1 MNYEDIKKGMI
12 LNFENQLWHVTWCQH
27 HKPGKGGAV
36 MRTKLR
42 NVIKG
47 NVLERVFRGGDSVE
61 QARVENREAQF
72 LYREGSDFV
81 FMDQENYEQ
90 YNVANE
96 VVGDASLYL
105 KEQGLAE
112 LKIYQDEVIAAEA
125 PMFVE
130 LEITETDPGLKGDTV
145 SGGSKPATL
154 ETGAVV
160 QVPLFVNV
168 GEVIKVD
175 TRDDRYIERVKQ

>member
-1 MNYEDIKKGMI
+1 MDYEDIKKGMV
-12 LNFENQLWHVTWCQH
+12 FKYENELWYVVWCQH

-42 NVIKG
+42 NVIRKTM
-47 NVLERVFRGGDSVE
+47 LERVFRGGDTIEV
-61 QARVENREAQF
+61 ARVDNRTSQF
-72 LYREGSDFV
+72 LYKDGSDYI

-90 YNVANE
+90 YNVSADL
-96 VVGDASLYL
+96 VGDSSKYL
-105 KEQGLAE
+105 KEQGIAE
-112 LKIYQDEVIAAEA
+112 LMLYQDEVIAVEP

-130 LEITETDPGLKGDTV
+130 LIITETDPGLRGDTV

-160 QVPLFVNV
+160 QIPLFINI
-168 GEVIKVD
+168 GEKIKVD
-175 TRDDRYIERVKQ
+175 TRDDRYIERVK

>member
-1 MNYEDIKKGMI
+1 MNYDDIKKGMI
-12 LNFENQLWHVTWCQH
+12 LNFENQLWSVTWCQH

-47 NVLERVFRGGDSVE
+47 NILDRVFRGGDTVE
-61 QARVENREAQF
+61 QVRVDNREAQF
-72 LYREGSDFV
+72 LYKDGTDFI

-90 YNVANE
+90 YSVAANVI
-96 VVGDASLYL
+96 GDAHLYL
-105 KEQGLAE
+105 KEQGMAD

-130 LEITETDPGLKGDTV
+130 LEIKETDPGLKGDTV

-160 QVPLFVNV
+160 QVPLFVNI
-168 GEVIKVD
+168 GEIVKVD
-175 TRDDRYIERVKQ
+175 TRDNRYVERVKS

>member
-12 LNFENQLWHVTWCQH
+12 LNFENQLWHVIWCQH

-42 NVIKG
+42 NIVKG
-47 NVLERVFRGGDSVE
+47 NVLERVFRGGDSIS
-61 QARVENREAQF
+61 QSRVDHRTAQL
-72 LYREGSDFV
+72 LYKEGTDFV
-81 FMDQENYEQ
+81 FMDQETFDQHTISE
-90 YNVANE
+90 AI
-96 VVGDASLYL
+96 VGQAAIYI
-105 KEQGLAE
+105 KEQSTVE
-112 LKIYQDEVIAAEA
+112 LTIYQEEVIAVDP

-154 ETGAVV
+154 ETGAIV
-160 QVPLFVNV
+160 QVPLFVNL
-168 GEVIKVD
+168 GEKIKID
-175 TRDDRYIERVKQ
+175 TRDNRYIERV

>member
-12 LNFENQLWHVTWCQH
+12 LNFENQLWYVTWCQH

-42 NVIKG
+42 NVVKG
-47 NVLERVFRGGDSVE
+47 NMLDRVFRGGDTVE
-61 QARVENREAQF
+61 QARVDNREAQF
-72 LYREGSDFV
+72 LYKEGSDFI
-81 FMDQENYEQ
+81 FMDKETYDQ
-90 YNVANE
+90 YTVSAI

-105 KEQGLAE
+105 KEQGMAE
-112 LKIYQDEVIAAEA
+112 LKIYQDEVIAADA
-125 PMFVE
+125 PMFVN

-160 QVPLFVNV
+160 QVPLFVNI

-175 TRDDRYIERVKQ
+175 TRDDRYIERVKV

>member
-1 MNYEDIKKGMI
+1 MNYDDIKKGMI
-12 LNFENQLWHVTWCQH
+12 LNFENQLWYVAWCQH

-42 NVIKG
+42 SIIKG
-47 NVLERVFRGGDSVE
+47 NMLDRVFRGGDSVE
-61 QARVENREAQF
+61 QARVDNRDAQF
-72 LYREGSDFV
+72 LYKEGTDFI

-90 YNVANE
+90 YSVPSNI
-96 VVGDASLYL
+96 VGDVVRYL
-105 KEQGLAE
+105 KEQGLVD
-112 LKIYQDEVIAAEA
+112 LKIYQDEVIAVDT

-130 LEITETDPGLKGDTV
+130 LQITETDPGLKGDTV

-154 ETGAVV
+154 ETGAVI

-168 GEVIKVD
+168 GEIVKVD
-175 TRDDRYIERVKQ
+175 TRDDRYIERVKA